1 MRVHISPIWSDSN
14 ACRAS
19 PSAVLCYRAW
29 WRGCSQETA
38 FSSKALNDFHSACNS
53 FNTKLCFQHKRQTD
67 DLRIFTLSFNIHF
80 YTIWKKIKRK
90 NRRKILTVKCKQD
103 SSCFT
108 KRMFLWLQKEA
119 NVPERDCKT
128 LSSDLIEYAQ
138 YMIREHNDDFKVR
151 AAAGPEGGFWSFLGE
166 VPRSDGVSTFALK
179 SHSVHNGGNCVHV
192 VLWATKYPTIKRF
205 PPLLKV

>member
-1 MRVHISPIWSDSN
+1 MQTRFFLFH
-14 ACRAS
+14 
-19 PSAVLCYRAW
+19 
-29 WRGCSQETA
+29 
-38 FSSKALNDFHSACNS
+38 KANVFVAAE
-53 FNTKLCFQHKRQTD
+53 
-67 DLRIFTLSFNIHF
+67 
-80 YTIWKKIKRK
+80 
-90 NRRKILTVKCKQD
+90 
-103 SSCFT
+103 
-108 KRMFLWLQKEA
+108 LQKEA